1 VCVCVLRYL
10 RHAGAR
16 VTRGQKS
23 QMLNSSGGEW
33 LHFMLPRKQKNW
45 SIMCALIT
53 HVCVS
58 EQRNPEMFTQCPMH
72 LAEYECVESIKRNP
86 IRLHTVLNSKKKKRI
101 FVNLD
106 TEQTVNER
114 PRATQ

>member
-1 VCVCVLRYL
+1 
-10 RHAGAR
+10 
-16 VTRGQKS
+16 
-23 QMLNSSGGEW
+23 
-33 LHFMLPRKQKNW
+33 
-45 SIMCALIT
+45 MCALIT

-86 IRLHTVLNSKKKKRI
+86 IRLHTVLNSKKKKKRI